1 LGGRA
6 RVAHGLF
13 RGRDPTFPVF
23 RIIFFCV
30 YKYLQIVS
38 RYRMSTPITNLP
50 FNQGTATEL
59 PSRDIPRETIEHV
72 TDPQVAQTYVPPPQV
87 VYQPQPQPMKP
98 TKADLLE
105 EFKFPLMLSLLFY
118 VFQLHAVSSTLL
130 KMFPSLFEADGN
142 MTTHGLMFKSLLF
155 GAAYYGIMNFV
166 VN

>member
-1 LGGRA
+1 
-6 RVAHGLF
+6 
-13 RGRDPTFPVF
+13 
-23 RIIFFCV
+23 
-30 YKYLQIVS
+30 
-38 RYRMSTPITNLP
+38 MSTPITNLP

-87 VYQPQPQPMKP
+87 VYQPQPQPLKP
-98 TKADLLE
+98 AKADLLE